1 MLARRHIKLMQMARN
16 GIRAGSILLVDAT
29 KVSQVVLA
37 FIYIS
42 CKLTAAIN

>member
-1 MLARRHIKLMQMARN
+1 MAADGGGSLRRHILFIGPEEA
-16 GIRAGSILLVDAT
+16 L
-29 KVSQVVLA
+29 SQVALA